1 MRRISILLLV
11 VVLAACGGDAD
22 DGSDA
27 ADSPTPV
34 ATPVSDESDD
44 TEGDD
49 DDSAAGGATSISFTG
64 AETGEITDTGSCSG
78 GPSGDGLQLF
88 TSLYDEDEDVTW
100 MFHISIPQY
109 DGPGEYEV
117 GDSLLVGDSVSF
129 DDTSITFSNNAGG
142 EWGST
147 QSQGGQVVVNADEV
161 SGTVDVTVVAEDG
174 SSEIHLSG
182 AWSCTR

>member
-1 MRRISILLLV
+1 V
-11 VVLAACGGDAD
+11 D
-22 DGSDA
+22 
-27 ADSPTPV
+27 PQQP
-34 ATPVSDESDD
+34 D
-44 TEGDD
+44 TDP
-49 DDSAAGGATSISFTG
+49 
-64 AETGEITDTGSCSG
+64 GEITDTGSCGG

-100 MFHISIPQY
+100 MFQISIPQY

-117 GDSLLVGDSVSF
+117 GDSLLAGDSVSF

-182 AWSCTR
+182 AWTCTRGSRPLPQHASAGGGWHPASEVDARLPG